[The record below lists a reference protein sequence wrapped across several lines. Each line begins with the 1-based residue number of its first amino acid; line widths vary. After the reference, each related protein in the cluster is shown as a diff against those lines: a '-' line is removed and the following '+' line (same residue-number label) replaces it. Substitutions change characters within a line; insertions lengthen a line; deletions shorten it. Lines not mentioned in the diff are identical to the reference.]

1 MIRQRISVF
10 LVCSA
15 IVSATLYMLYI
26 LAENINISVCWFFWW
41 IDFVMVILW
50 YVAIIIISITLYIE
64 EKKKKT
70 HKDTEE

>member
-1 MIRQRISVF
+1 MIRKRISVL

-26 LAENINISVCWFFWW
+26 LVKNINISVCWFFWW
-41 IDFVMVILW
+41 IDFFMVILW
-50 YVAIIIISITLYIE
+50 YVAIIVICITLYIKE
-64 EKKKKT
+64 KT